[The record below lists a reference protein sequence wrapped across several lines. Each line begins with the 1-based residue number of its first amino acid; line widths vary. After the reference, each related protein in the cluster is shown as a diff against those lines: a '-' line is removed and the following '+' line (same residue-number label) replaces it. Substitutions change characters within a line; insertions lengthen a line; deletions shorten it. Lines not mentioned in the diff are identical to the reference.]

1 MAPVSPYPM
10 YVCFRHTEQEAQ
22 FYCASCGNLRCKHC
36 VKRFES
42 VGLCPDCDA
51 LCTKVADLLAAPVVP
66 ERESTFEEDTRRL
79 PVLAFA
85 RWRIFIAAWLGAAT
99 LAAIIG
105 STTEV
110 MGSNSPGFLKL
121 LVSSFAAT
129 GFIGNVLGYLL
140 AGGVASGL
148 MIRIAD
154 HLPVSKATHPKESF
168 RHPLEP
174 TVLFVTASVISLVPI
189 FLHFGI
195 PVAQSIAA
203 SMLGDRNYTKFLQFS
218 IFKHIGTGCFLVW
231 ALALFPL
238 TLAVGATK
246 QNPLEVANPKTLV
259 SAFLTLRELL
269 IPAYVVTFGTHLV
282 AGGFVFLI
290 RHLPFGL
297 IPAWLVITAAVFL
310 SFASIGVSV
319 RHAWSRLDPFN

>member
-174 TVLFVTASVISLVPI
+174 TVLFVTASVISLVPL

-195 PVAQSIAA
+195 PVAQSVVA
-203 SMLGDRNYTKFLQFS
+203 SMAGDRNYTKFLHFS

-246 QNPLEVANPKTLV
+246 QNPLEVANPKTLM

-290 RHLPFGL
+290 RNLPFGL